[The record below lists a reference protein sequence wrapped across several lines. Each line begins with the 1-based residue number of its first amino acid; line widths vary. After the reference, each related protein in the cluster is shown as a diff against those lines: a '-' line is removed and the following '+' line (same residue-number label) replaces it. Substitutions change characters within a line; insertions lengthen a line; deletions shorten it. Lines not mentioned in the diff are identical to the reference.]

1 MIRWEDPRR
10 LPPSERVRSG
20 AATRPAGLCLGLGH
34 VVAYGNPAFL
44 STFGQGAI
52 GLPAREGMLR
62 LPGEAFVL
70 LDAVLR
76 RARPLARWVEIDGE
90 RWRLTAIP
98 RVDAESGAAYGVAFH
113 LRAMGDVPVVIDG

>member
-1 MIRWEDPRR
+1 VIRWEDPRR
-10 LPPSERVRSG
+10 TPPSDRVRSG
-20 AATRPAGLCLGLGH
+20 AATRPAGLCHGLGH
-34 VVAYGNPAFL
+34 VVVYGNPAFL
-44 STFGQGAI
+44 SAFGQGAI

-98 RVDAESGAAYGVAFH
+98 RLDAETGSAYGVAFH